1 MIIHMPKLDVAASSR
16 AVDRLVSAGSE
27 GVTNGVKIL
36 TQRAGTVCSQKLG
49 HSAFKLWYELLGK
62 GQHLA
67 STLGWQHEFGS
78 PVIGIRHAY
87 EVAVS
92 LEVLNQFRHSLLG
105 HLGPL
110 GEEAHGC
117 SGVVEVLE
125 DRAVCGADHPVPPF
139 RQSSNDEIV
148 ECYERLSHQDGQV
161 CWTFSTFQS
170 RYPT

>member
-1 MIIHMPKLDVAASSR
+1 MPTVELDVAASSR
-16 AVDRLVSAGSE
+16 AVDRLVCACSE

-67 STLGWQHEFGS
+67 PTLGWQHELGAS
-78 PVIGIRHAY
+78 IVWVGDTSDIPMR
-87 EVAVS
+87 
-92 LEVLNQFRHSLLG
+92 LKVLNELRHSLLG

-117 SGVVEVLE
+117 SSVVEVLE
-125 DRAVCGADHPVPPF
+125 DGPVCGADRPVPPF

-161 CWTFSTFQS
+161 CWTFSTFQP